1 MKKVIRSYFLISYY
15 KSLKW
20 FNKGS
25 FVSWQSNKSEFNL
38 VLLSTFFTDH
48 LTQEI
53 IAPLCPE
60 RW

>member
-1 MKKVIRSYFLISYY
+1 MRKVIRNYFFISYY

-20 FNKGS
+20 FNKEALS
-25 FVSWQSNKSEFNL
+25 TDSYKSEFNL
-38 VLLSTFFTDH
+38 ALLSTFFPVR

-53 IAPLCPE
+53 IASLCPE